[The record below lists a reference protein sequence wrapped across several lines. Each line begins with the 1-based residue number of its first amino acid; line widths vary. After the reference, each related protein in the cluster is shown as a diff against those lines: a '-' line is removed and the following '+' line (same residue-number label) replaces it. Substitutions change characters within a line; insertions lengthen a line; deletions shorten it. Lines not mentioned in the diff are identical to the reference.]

1 MSSQQD
7 PTKIV
12 LPPAI
17 RVSPL
22 LRFMRYSFLGNFI
35 DSRKSIVS
43 STCSVYAFAVANLEI
58 SFVDIDLDLLFH
70 STANKLK
77 SDVNLKII
85 QGLGVIWGF
94 FRYRM
99 ICEKHA
105 VVRQKEHE
113 KKLAEA
119 EKERTLR
126 KQKGDKSLYD
136 IYLNILETDLDEGGS
151 LFGSVRE

>member
-1 MSSQQD
+1 MNSEH
-7 PTKIV
+7 PNKIV

-22 LRFMRYSFLGNFI
+22 LRFMRYSFLG
-35 DSRKSIVS
+35 
-43 STCSVYAFAVANLEI
+43 
-58 SFVDIDLDLLFH
+58 
-70 STANKLK
+70 
-77 SDVNLKII
+77 
-85 QGLGVIWGF
+85 LGVVWGF

-119 EKERTLR
+119 EKERIIR
-126 KQKGDKSLYD
+126 KQQGDKSLYD

>member
-1 MSSQQD
+1 MDSKQD

-22 LRFMRYSFLGNFI
+22 LRFMRYSFLG
-35 DSRKSIVS
+35 
-43 STCSVYAFAVANLEI
+43 
-58 SFVDIDLDLLFH
+58 
-70 STANKLK
+70 
-77 SDVNLKII
+77 
-85 QGLGVIWGF
+85 LGVVWGF

-105 VVRQKEHE
+105 AVRQKEHDE
-113 KKLAEA
+113 KLEKA
-119 EKERTLR
+119 EKERILR
-126 KQKGDKSLYD
+126 KQQADKSLYD

>member
-7 PTKIV
+7 PTKII
-12 LPPAI
+12 LPPPI

-22 LRFMRYSFLGNFI
+22 LRFMRYSFLG
-35 DSRKSIVS
+35 
-43 STCSVYAFAVANLEI
+43 
-58 SFVDIDLDLLFH
+58 
-70 STANKLK
+70 
-77 SDVNLKII
+77 
-85 QGLGVIWGF
+85 LGVFWGF

-113 KKLAEA
+113 KKLEKA
-119 EKERTLR
+119 EKERILR
-126 KQKGDKSLYD
+126 KQQGDKSLYD